1 MKYPLY
7 QHAREQLKLPSGR
20 PLTDLSLESLQTEKI
35 TSEDLGI
42 HEVTLQN
49 QSQIAEKEGFY
60 QVAENL
66 LRAAELTRIPDQKL
80 LEIYEALRPGRYS
93 RIELEQLAS
102 EVEETYDAPLNAAF
116 IREAASVL
124 TEESS

>member
-7 QHAREQLKLPSGR
+7 QHAREELKLPSGR

-93 RIELEQLAS
+93 RIELEKLAS

>member
-7 QHAREQLKLPSGR
+7 EHAREKLKLPSGR
-20 PLTDLSLESLQTEKI
+20 PLTHLSLESLQAEKI

-42 HEVTLQN
+42 HAVTLRN
-49 QSQIAEKEGFY
+49 QSQIAEQEGFP

-80 LEIYEALRPGRYS
+80 LEIYEALRPGRCS
-93 RIELEQLAS
+93 RVELEQLAF
-102 EVEETYDAPLNAAF
+102 EVQETYTAPLNAAF
-116 IREAASVL
+116 IREAARVL
-124 TEESS
+124 TEESP